1 MVFES
6 FVVDIFE
13 EPTWW
18 KNVLKSFSDPFSHT
32 TEHFFQTLCYMQE
45 MTSATEISRR
55 KGQKI
60 EKQSQMI
67 MKQDEEPKQ
76 GNRISSFQNKLSTRI
91 ATLLCVLVLT
101 WNVKIEQIKLVRII
115 LMIWM
120 SVRWREINGSH
131 HSRLH
136 MYHDVSSYFE
146 KSHFLFDPCVYPN
159 HNSNRA
165 GRSHSRYEGS
175 SMVLT

>member
-1 MVFES
+1 
-6 FVVDIFE
+6 
-13 EPTWW
+13 
-18 KNVLKSFSDPFSHT
+18 
-32 TEHFFQTLCYMQE
+32 MQE

-115 LMIWM
+115 LMI
-120 SVRWREINGSH
+120 
-131 HSRLH
+131 
-136 MYHDVSSYFE
+136 
-146 KSHFLFDPCVYPN
+146 
-159 HNSNRA
+159 
-165 GRSHSRYEGS
+165 
-175 SMVLT
+175 